1 MTTSGPASQQ
11 VHSGASS
18 ADAAATVRDATF
30 DVMRQLG
37 MRRIFGNPGTTEIP
51 FLAGLPDDLEF
62 VMGLH
67 EGSVVS
73 IATGVALVTGAP
85 QFVNLHTAPGLG
97 NAINA
102 IANARDLHAP
112 LVVVVGQ
119 QDRKQLSIAPF
130 LSGRALER
138 VAGEYPV
145 WSSLPVRPEDV
156 PAAVARA
163 YWEALAH
170 QGPALVVVPMG
181 DWLQPAGPIPASFPS
196 SVVRPG
202 AVSPAQLGPLAEML
216 GEASS
221 PAIVTGGGN
230 DSQAGWDA
238 TVRLAERLGCPVFHE
253 PFSYRASFPETH
265 PRFAGH
271 LDWRR
276 HVIRET
282 LAAHDAVLVLGTKAF
297 LVYILEEEE
306 PIVTPQ
312 TRVAV
317 ITSDPDEAHASGCE
331 IAVVGPV
338 ASVVDSLVELVP
350 ERSNQVD
357 HEARTVTPAA
367 AGPPPAPGEPV
378 SASQVL
384 SFVAERWP
392 ADGVLVEESPSS
404 RPELLARFPARAP
417 LGWLSNGNGGLGFGL
432 GGAVG
437 VRMAAPERPVMAIV
451 GDGSAMFGI
460 QALWS
465 AAHYGVGVLMIVMSN
480 GNYGV
485 MDAQARWRNQR
496 VPWTQFPGLD
506 IAGIARGLGCPAA
519 RVETFEE
526 MTETL
531 GEALDG
537 LSVRSQPLLVEAV
550 IAQSDWS

>member
-1 MTTSGPASQQ
+1 MPAG
-11 VHSGASS
+11 VT
-18 ADAAATVRDATF
+18 AATVRDATF

-37 MRRIFGNPGTTEIP
+37 MTRIFGNPGTTEIP
-51 FLAGLPDDLEF
+51 FLVGLPDDLEF

-73 IATGVALVTGAP
+73 IATGVALVTGQP

-119 QDRKQLSIAPF
+119 QDRRQLSIAPF

-145 WSSLPVRPEDV
+145 WSSLPVRPQDV

-170 QGPALVVVPMG
+170 RGPALVVVPMG
-181 DWLQPAGPIPASFPS
+181 DWLEAAAPVAASFPA
-196 SVVRPG
+196 SVVHAG
-202 AVSPAQLGPLAEML
+202 AVSPAQLGPLAEL
-216 GEASS
+216 LSQAQS

-238 TVRLAERLGCPVFHE
+238 TVRLAERLRCPVFHE
-253 PFSYRASFPETH
+253 PFSARASFPETH
-265 PRFAGH
+265 PQFAGH
-271 LDWRR
+271 LTWRR
-276 HVIRET
+276 SGIREA
-282 LAAHDAVLVLGTKAF
+282 LAPYDTVLVLGTKAF
-297 LVYILEEEE
+297 LVYILEAEE

-317 ITSDPDEAHASGCE
+317 ITSDAGEAHVSGCE
-331 IAVVGPV
+331 LAVVGPV
-338 ASVVDSLVELVP
+338 APAIEALAGLVS
-350 ERSNQVD
+350 ERSGALPVLGA
-357 HEARTVTPAA
+357 ARPAPLPAPAA
-367 AGPPPAPGEPV
+367 GEPLT
-378 SASQVL
+378 ASHVL

-437 VRMAAPERPVMAIV
+437 VRMAAPERPVMAVV

-485 MDAQARWRNQR
+485 MDAQAGWQDERA
-496 VPWTQFPGLD
+496 PWPQFPGLD
-506 IAGIARGLGCPAA
+506 IAADRPRAGLPGGTRPDLRGDDRDARRSARRPGGAESAAA
-519 RVETFEE
+519 RRGRDRAGRLVLMVFR
-526 MTETL
+526 
-531 GEALDG
+531 
-537 LSVRSQPLLVEAV
+537 LSE
-550 IAQSDWS
+550 

>member
-1 MTTSGPASQQ
+1 MTA
-11 VHSGASS
+11 GAR
-18 ADAAATVRDATF
+18 AATVRDATF
-30 DVMRQLG
+30 EVMRGLG
-37 MRRIFGNPGTTEIP
+37 MTRIFGNPGTTEIP
-51 FLAGLPDDLEF
+51 FLVGLPDDLQF

-73 IATGVALVTGAP
+73 IATGVALVTGKP
-85 QFVNLHTAPGLG
+85 QFVNLHTTPGLG

-119 QDRKQLSIAPF
+119 QDRRQLSIAPF

-138 VAGEYPV
+138 LAGEYPV
-145 WSSLPVRPEDV
+145 WSSLPVRPQDV

-181 DWLQPAGPIPASFPS
+181 DWLQPAGPVAPSFPAS
-196 SVVRPG
+196 VVHPA
-202 AVSPAQLGPLAEML
+202 AVSSTQLRPLAEL
-216 GEASS
+216 LAQAESL
-221 PAIVTGGGN
+221 AIVTGGGN

-238 TVRLAERLGCPVFHE
+238 TVRLAERLGCAVFHE

-265 PRFAGH
+265 PQFAGH

-276 HVIRET
+276 RGIRDA
-282 LAAHDAVLVLGTKAF
+282 LAPYDTVLVLGTKAF

-306 PIVTPQ
+306 PIVTPG

-317 ITSDPDEAHASGCE
+317 ITADPNEAHVSGCE

-338 ASVVDSLVELVP
+338 AAAVDVLAGLVTERETAVSGTGAARPARVP
-350 ERSNQVD
+350 
-357 HEARTVTPAA
+357 APAA
-367 AGPPPAPGEPV
+367 GEPLT
-378 SASQVL
+378 ASQVL

-404 RPELLARFPARAP
+404 RPELLQRFPARAP
-417 LGWLSNGNGGLGFGL
+417 LGWLGNANGGLGFGL

-437 VRMAAPERPVMAIV
+437 VRMAAPDRPVMAVV
-451 GDGSAMFGI
+451 GDGSALFGI

-465 AAHYGVGVLMIVMSN
+465 AAHYGVGVLLIVMSN
-480 GNYGV
+480 GSYGV
-485 MDAQARWRNQR
+485 MDAQAGWQDKRA
-496 VPWTQFPGLD
+496 PWPQFPGVD
-506 IAGIARGLGCPAA
+506 IAQIARGLGCPAT
-519 RVETFEE
+519 RVETYEK
-526 MTETL
+526 MAETL

-537 LSVRSQPLLVEAV
+537 LAARSRPLLVEAV
-550 IAQSDWS
+550 IAQDDWS

>member
-1 MTTSGPASQQ
+1 MT
-11 VHSGASS
+11 
-18 ADAAATVRDATF
+18 AAETTATVRDATF
-30 DVMRQLG
+30 EVMRQLG
-37 MRRIFGNPGTTEIP
+37 MTRIFGNPGTTEIP
-51 FLAGLPDDLEF
+51 FLVGLPDDLQF

-73 IATGVALVTGAP
+73 IATGVALVTGKP

-119 QDRKQLSIAPF
+119 QDRRQLSIAPF

-138 VAGEYPV
+138 LAGEYPV
-145 WSSLPVRPEDV
+145 WSSLPVRPQDV

-181 DWLQPAGPIPASFPS
+181 DWLAPAGPVAASFPA
-196 SVVRPG
+196 SVVRPE
-202 AVSPAQLGPLAEML
+202 AVSSAQLGPLAEL
-216 GEASS
+216 LAQAQS

-238 TVRLAERLGCPVFHE
+238 TVALAERLRCPVFHE

-265 PRFAGH
+265 PQFAGH
-271 LDWRR
+271 LSWRR
-276 HVIRET
+276 RGIRDA
-282 LAAHDAVLVLGTKAF
+282 LAPYDTVLVLGTKAF

-306 PIVTPQ
+306 PIVTPG

-317 ITSDPDEAHASGCE
+317 ITSDSEQAHVSGCE

-338 ASVVDSLVELVP
+338 APAVQSLAGMVS
-350 ERSNQVD
+350 ERPG
-357 HEARTVTPAA
+357 APAA
-367 AGPPPAPGEPV
+367 GAARPAPVPAPAAGEPLT
-378 SASQVL
+378 AGHVL

-404 RPELLARFPARAP
+404 RSELLQRFPARAP
-417 LGWLSNGNGGLGFGL
+417 LGWLGNANGGLGFGL

-437 VRMAAPERPVMAIV
+437 VRMAAPQRPVMAVV

-465 AAHYGVGVLMIVMSN
+465 AAHYGIGVLMIVMSN
-480 GNYGV
+480 GAYGV
-485 MDAQARWRNQR
+485 MDAQAGWQDKRA
-496 VPWTQFPGLD
+496 PWPQFPGVD
-506 IAGIARGLGCPAA
+506 IAQIARGLGCPAT
-519 RVETFEE
+519 RVETYEE
-526 MTETL
+526 MAETL
-531 GEALDG
+531 GEALEG
-537 LSVRSQPLLVEAV
+537 LAARSEPLLVEAV
-550 IAQSDWS
+550 IAQDDWS

>member
-1 MTTSGPASQQ
+1 MPARET
-11 VHSGASS
+11 
-18 ADAAATVRDATF
+18 AATVRDATF

-37 MRRIFGNPGTTEIP
+37 MTRIFGNPGTTEIP
-51 FLAGLPDDLEF
+51 FLVGLPDDLKF

-73 IATGVALVTGAP
+73 IATGVALVTGEP

-112 LVVVVGQ
+112 LVLVVGQ
-119 QDRKQLSIAPF
+119 QDRAQLSIAPF

-138 VAGEYPV
+138 VAGDYPV
-145 WSSLPVRPEDV
+145 WSSLPVRPQDV

-181 DWLQPAGPIPASFPS
+181 DWLQAAAPVAASFPA
-196 SVVRPG
+196 SVVHPG
-202 AVSPAQLGPLAEML
+202 AVSPAQLRPLAEL
-216 GEASS
+216 LAQSQS

-253 PFSYRASFPETH
+253 PFSARASFPETH
-265 PRFAGH
+265 PQFAGH

-276 HVIRET
+276 RGIRDA
-282 LAAHDAVLVLGTKAF
+282 LAPYDTVLVLGTKAF
-297 LVYILEEEE
+297 LVYILEAEE

-317 ITSDPDEAHASGCE
+317 ITSDSGEAHVSGCE

-338 ASVVDSLVELVP
+338 APAVEALGGLVS
-350 ERSNQVD
+350 ERSGDVP
-357 HEARTVTPAA
+357 VPVPG
-367 AGPPPAPGEPV
+367 AGRPAPVGAPEAGEPLT
-378 SASQVL
+378 ASQVL

-437 VRMAAPERPVMAIV
+437 VRMAAPERPVMAVV

-485 MDAQARWRNQR
+485 MDAQAGWQDKRA
-496 VPWTQFPGLD
+496 PWPQFPGLD
-506 IAGIARGLGCPAA
+506 IAAIARGLGCPAA
-519 RVETFEE
+519 RVETYEE

-537 LSVRSQPLLVEAV
+537 LAARSRPLLVEIV
-550 IAQSDWS
+550 IAQDDWS

>member
-1 MTTSGPASQQ
+1 MPARQT
-11 VHSGASS
+11 
-18 ADAAATVRDATF
+18 AATVRDATF

-37 MRRIFGNPGTTEIP
+37 MTRIFGNPGTTEIP
-51 FLAGLPDDLEF
+51 FLVGLPDDLKF

-73 IATGVALVTGAP
+73 IATGVALVTGEP

-112 LVVVVGQ
+112 LVLVVGQ
-119 QDRKQLSIAPF
+119 QDRAQLSIAPF

-145 WSSLPVRPEDV
+145 WSSLPVRPQDV

-181 DWLQPAGPIPASFPS
+181 DWLQAAAPVAASFPA
-196 SVVRPG
+196 SVVHPG
-202 AVSPAQLGPLAEML
+202 AVSPAQLRPLAEL
-216 GEASS
+216 LAQSQS

-253 PFSYRASFPETH
+253 PFSARASFPETH
-265 PRFAGH
+265 PQFAGH

-276 HVIRET
+276 RGIRDA
-282 LAAHDAVLVLGTKAF
+282 LAPYDTVLVLGTKAF
-297 LVYILEEEE
+297 LVYILEAEE

-317 ITSDPDEAHASGCE
+317 ITSDSGEAHVSGCE

-338 ASVVDSLVELVP
+338 APAVEALGGLVS
-350 ERSNQVD
+350 ERSGDVP
-357 HEARTVTPAA
+357 VPVPG
-367 AGPPPAPGEPV
+367 AGRPAPVGAPEAGEPLT
-378 SASQVL
+378 ASQVL

-437 VRMAAPERPVMAIV
+437 VRMAAPERPVMAVV

-485 MDAQARWRNQR
+485 MDAQAGWQDKRA
-496 VPWTQFPGLD
+496 PWPQFPGLD
-506 IAGIARGLGCPAA
+506 IAAIARGLGCPAA
-519 RVETFEE
+519 RVETYEE

-537 LSVRSQPLLVEAV
+537 LAARSRPLLVEIV
-550 IAQSDWS
+550 IAQDDWS

>member
-1 MTTSGPASQQ
+1 MPAG
-11 VHSGASS
+11 VPAAS
-18 ADAAATVRDATF
+18 VRDATF

-37 MRRIFGNPGTTEIP
+37 MTRIFGNPGTTEIP
-51 FLAGLPDDLEF
+51 FLVGLPDDLEF

-73 IATGVALVTGAP
+73 IATGVALVTGEP

-119 QDRKQLSIAPF
+119 QDRSQLSIAPF

-145 WSSLPVRPEDV
+145 WSSLPVRPQDV

-163 YWEALAH
+163 YWEALAQ

-181 DWLQPAGPIPASFPS
+181 DWLQPAAPVAASFPA
-196 SVVRPG
+196 SVVQPG
-202 AVSPAQLGPLAEML
+202 AVSPAQLRPLAEL
-216 GEASS
+216 LAQAQS

-238 TVRLAERLGCPVFHE
+238 TVRLAERLRCPVFHE
-253 PFSYRASFPETH
+253 PFSARASFPETH
-265 PRFAGH
+265 PQFAGH

-276 HVIRET
+276 RGIRVA
-282 LAAHDAVLVLGTKAF
+282 LAPYDTVLVLGTKAF
-297 LVYILEEEE
+297 LVYILEAEE

-317 ITSDPDEAHASGCE
+317 ITSDPGEAHASGCE

-338 ASVVDSLVELVP
+338 ATAVEALAELVS
-350 ERSNQVD
+350 ER
-357 HEARTVTPAA
+357 PADVPVPSA
-367 AGPPPAPGEPV
+367 VRPAPVPAPAPGEPLT
-378 SASQVL
+378 AGQVL

-437 VRMAAPERPVMAIV
+437 VRMAAPERPVMAVV

-465 AAHYGVGVLMIVMSN
+465 AAHYGVGVLMVVMSN

-485 MDAQARWRNQR
+485 MDAQAGWQDERA
-496 VPWTQFPGLD
+496 PWPQFPGLD
-506 IAGIARGLGCPAA
+506 IAAIARGLGCPAA
-519 RVETFEE
+519 RVETYEE
-526 MTETL
+526 MTEAL
-531 GEALDG
+531 GEALDD
-537 LSVRSQPLLVEAV
+537 LAARSAPLLVEIV
-550 IAQSDWS
+550 IAQDDWS

>member
-1 MTTSGPASQQ
+1 MPAG
-11 VHSGASS
+11 VT
-18 ADAAATVRDATF
+18 AATVRDATF

-37 MRRIFGNPGTTEIP
+37 MTRIFGNPGTTEIP
-51 FLAGLPDDLEF
+51 FLVGLPDDLKF

-73 IATGVALVTGAP
+73 IATGVALVTGEP

-119 QDRKQLSIAPF
+119 QDRRQLSIAPF

-145 WSSLPVRPEDV
+145 WSSLPVRPQDV

-181 DWLQPAGPIPASFPS
+181 DWLQAADPVAASFPA
-196 SVVRPG
+196 SVVHPG
-202 AVSPAQLGPLAEML
+202 AVSPAQLGPLAEL
-216 GEASS
+216 LSQAQS

-238 TVRLAERLGCPVFHE
+238 TVRLAERLRCPVFHE
-253 PFSYRASFPETH
+253 PFSPRASFPETH
-265 PRFAGH
+265 PQFAGH
-271 LDWRR
+271 LEWRR
-276 HVIRET
+276 RGIRET
-282 LAAHDAVLVLGTKAF
+282 LAPYDTVLVLGTKAF
-297 LVYILEEEE
+297 LVYILEAEE
-306 PIVTPQ
+306 PIVMPQ

-317 ITSDPDEAHASGCE
+317 ITSDAGEAHVSGCE

-338 ASVVDSLVELVP
+338 ATAVEALAGLVS
-350 ERSNQVD
+350 ERSGDVTVLGA
-357 HEARTVTPAA
+357 ARPAPVGAPAA
-367 AGPPPAPGEPV
+367 GEPLT
-378 SASQVL
+378 ASQVL

-437 VRMAAPERPVMAIV
+437 VRMAAPERPVMAVV

-485 MDAQARWRNQR
+485 MDAQAGWQDKRA
-496 VPWTQFPGLD
+496 PWPQFPGLD
-506 IAGIARGLGCPAA
+506 IAAIARGLGCPAA
-519 RVETFEE
+519 RAQTYEE

-531 GEALDG
+531 GEALVG
-537 LSVRSQPLLVEAV
+537 LATRSRPLLVEVV
-550 IAQSDWS
+550 IAQDNWS

>member
-1 MTTSGPASQQ
+1 MTTGET
-11 VHSGASS
+11 
-18 ADAAATVRDATF
+18 AATVRDATF
-30 DVMRQLG
+30 DVMRALG
-37 MRRIFGNPGTTEIP
+37 MTRIYGNPGTTEIP
-51 FLAGLPDDLEF
+51 FLLGLPDDLEF

-73 IATGVALVTGAP
+73 MATGAALVTGAP

-119 QDRKQLSIAPF
+119 QDRRQLSIAPF

-145 WSSLPVRPEDV
+145 WSSLPARAQDV
-156 PAAVARA
+156 PATIARA
-163 YWEALAH
+163 YWEASTH

-181 DWLQPAGPIPASFPS
+181 DWRQAAGPVAPSFPE
-196 SVVRPG
+196 SVVRPET
-202 AVSPAQLGPLAEML
+202 VSSAQLAPLAAL
-216 GEASS
+216 LAEAGST
-221 PAIVTGGGN
+221 AIVTGGGN

-253 PFSYRASFPETH
+253 PFSARASFPETH
-265 PRFAGH
+265 PQFAGH

-276 HVIRET
+276 RGIRDT
-282 LAAHDAVLVLGTKAF
+282 LAPYDTVLVVGTRAF

-306 PIVTPQ
+306 PIVAPG

-317 ITSDPDEAHASGCE
+317 ITSDPAQAHASGCE
-331 IAVVGPV
+331 IAIVGPV
-338 ASVVDSLVELVP
+338 ATAVDALAGLVGERAGSVAGAVRPASL
-350 ERSNQVD
+350 
-357 HEARTVTPAA
+357 PAG
-367 AGPPPAPGEPV
+367 AGGPLTAG
-378 SASQVL
+378 QVL
-384 SFVAERWP
+384 SFAAERWP

-432 GGAVG
+432 GGAIG
-437 VRMAAPERPVMAIV
+437 IRMAAPERPVMAVV

-460 QALWS
+460 QAVWS
-465 AAHYGVGVLMIVMSN
+465 AAHYEIGVLMIVMSN

-485 MDAQARWRNQR
+485 MDAQADWQDERA
-496 VPWTQFPGLD
+496 PWPQFPGLD
-506 IAGIARGLGCPAA
+506 IAAIARGMGCPAA
-519 RVETFEE
+519 RVETYEE
-526 MTETL
+526 MAATL
-531 GEALDG
+531 GPALDG
-537 LSVRSQPLLVEAV
+537 LAARSRPLLVEAV
-550 IAQSDWS
+550 IAQAGWS

>member
-1 MTTSGPASQQ
+1 MTAGET
-11 VHSGASS
+11 
-18 ADAAATVRDATF
+18 AATVRDATF
-30 DVMRQLG
+30 DVMRELG
-37 MRRIFGNPGTTEIP
+37 MTRIYGNPGTTEIP
-51 FLAGLPDDLEF
+51 FLLGLPDDIEF

-73 IATGVALVTGAP
+73 IATGAALVTGKP

-119 QDRKQLSIAPF
+119 QDRRQLSISPF

-145 WSSLPVRPEDV
+145 WSSLPIRAQDV

-181 DWLQPAGPIPASFPS
+181 DWLQAAGPVAASFPAS
-196 SVVRPG
+196 MVRPG
-202 AVSPAQLGPLAEML
+202 AVSAAQLAPLVELLTQA
-216 GEASS
+216 GST
-221 PAIVTGGGN
+221 AIVTGGGN

-253 PFSYRASFPETH
+253 PFSARASFPETH
-265 PRFAGH
+265 PQFAGH

-276 HVIRET
+276 RGIRET
-282 LAAHDAVLVLGTKAF
+282 LAPYDTVLVLGTKAF
-297 LVYILEEEE
+297 LVYILDEEE
-306 PIVTPQ
+306 PIVSPQ

-317 ITSDPDEAHASGCE
+317 ITSDSGEAHVSGCE

-338 ASVVDSLVELVP
+338 AAAVDSLAGLVP
-350 ERSNQVD
+350 ERAGAV
-357 HEARTVTPAA
+357 AGAVRPAPVPAA
-367 AGPPPAPGEPV
+367 TAGEPLT
-378 SASQVL
+378 ASQVM

-404 RPELLARFPARAP
+404 RSELLARFPAGAP

-437 VRMAAPERPVMAIV
+437 VRMAAPERPVMAVV

-465 AAHYGVGVLMIVMSN
+465 AAHYGIGVLMIVMSN

-485 MDAQARWRNQR
+485 MDAQAGWQGTRA
-496 VPWTQFPGLD
+496 PWPQFPGLD
-506 IAGIARGLGCPAA
+506 IAAIARGMGCPAT
-519 RVETFEE
+519 RVETYQQ

-531 GEALDG
+531 GPALDG
-537 LSVRSQPLLVEAV
+537 LAASSRPLLVEAV
-550 IAQSDWS
+550 IAQAGWS

>member
-1 MTTSGPASQQ
+1 
-11 VHSGASS
+11 
-18 ADAAATVRDATF
+18 
-30 DVMRQLG
+30 MRQLG
-37 MRRIFGNPGTTEIP
+37 MTRIFGNPGTTEIP
-51 FLAGLPDDLEF
+51 FLVGLPDDLQF

-73 IATGVALVTGAP
+73 MATGVALVTGKP

-119 QDRKQLSIAPF
+119 QDRRQLSIAPF

-138 VAGEYPV
+138 LAGEYPV
-145 WSSLPVRPEDV
+145 WSSLPVRPQDV

-181 DWLQPAGPIPASFPS
+181 DWLQPAGPVAASFPAA
-196 SVVRPG
+196 VVHPA
-202 AVSPAQLGPLAEML
+202 AVSSAQLRPLAEL
-216 GEASS
+216 LAQADS

-265 PRFAGH
+265 PQFAGH
-271 LDWRR
+271 LHWRR
-276 HVIRET
+276 RGIRDA
-282 LAAHDAVLVLGTKAF
+282 LAPYDTVLVLGTKAF

-306 PIVTPQ
+306 PIVTPG

-317 ITSDPDEAHASGCE
+317 ITADLNEAHVSGCE

-338 ASVVDSLVELVP
+338 AAAVDVLAGLVT
-350 ERSNQVD
+350 ERSGA
-357 HEARTVTPAA
+357 ARGAARPPVPVPAPAA
-367 AGPPPAPGEPV
+367 GEPLT
-378 SASQVL
+378 AGQVL

-404 RPELLARFPARAP
+404 RSELLARFPARAP
-417 LGWLSNGNGGLGFGL
+417 LGWLGNANGGLGFGL

-437 VRMAAPERPVMAIV
+437 VRMAAPQRPVMAVV

-480 GNYGV
+480 GSYGV
-485 MDAQARWRNQR
+485 MDAQAGWQDKRA
-496 VPWTQFPGLD
+496 PWPQFPGVD
-506 IAGIARGLGCPAA
+506 IAQIARGLGCPAT
-519 RVETFEE
+519 RVETYEE
-526 MTETL
+526 MAETL

-537 LSVRSQPLLVEAV
+537 LAARSEPLLVEAV
-550 IAQSDWS
+550 IAQADWS

>member
-1 MTTSGPASQQ
+1 MTA
-11 VHSGASS
+11 GAT
-18 ADAAATVRDATF
+18 AATVRDATF
-30 DVMRQLG
+30 EVMRQLG
-37 MRRIFGNPGTTEIP
+37 MTRIFGNPGTTEIP
-51 FLAGLPDDLEF
+51 FLVGLPDDLQF

-73 IATGVALVTGAP
+73 MATGVALVTGKP

-119 QDRKQLSIAPF
+119 QDRRQLSIAPF

-138 VAGEYPV
+138 LAGEYPV
-145 WSSLPVRPEDV
+145 WSSLPVRPQDV

-181 DWLQPAGPIPASFPS
+181 DWLQPAGPVAASFPAA
-196 SVVRPG
+196 VVHPA
-202 AVSPAQLGPLAEML
+202 AVSSAQLRPLAEL
-216 GEASS
+216 LAQADS

-265 PRFAGH
+265 PQFAGH
-271 LDWRR
+271 LSWRR
-276 HVIRET
+276 RGIRDA
-282 LAAHDAVLVLGTKAF
+282 LAPYDTVLVLGTKAF

-306 PIVTPQ
+306 PIVTPG

-317 ITSDPDEAHASGCE
+317 ITADLNEAHVSGCE

-338 ASVVDSLVELVP
+338 AAAVDVLAGLVT
-350 ERSNQVD
+350 ERSGA
-357 HEARTVTPAA
+357 ARGAARPPVPVPAPAA
-367 AGPPPAPGEPV
+367 GEPLT
-378 SASQVL
+378 AGQVL

-404 RPELLARFPARAP
+404 RSELLARFPARAP
-417 LGWLSNGNGGLGFGL
+417 LGWLGNANGGLGFGL

-437 VRMAAPERPVMAIV
+437 VRMAAPQRPVMAVV

-480 GNYGV
+480 GSYGV
-485 MDAQARWRNQR
+485 MDAQAGWQDKRA
-496 VPWTQFPGLD
+496 PWPQFPGVD
-506 IAGIARGLGCPAA
+506 IAQIARGLGCPAT
-519 RVETFEE
+519 RVETYEE
-526 MTETL
+526 MAETL

-537 LSVRSQPLLVEAV
+537 LAARSEPLLVEAV
-550 IAQSDWS
+550 IAQADWS